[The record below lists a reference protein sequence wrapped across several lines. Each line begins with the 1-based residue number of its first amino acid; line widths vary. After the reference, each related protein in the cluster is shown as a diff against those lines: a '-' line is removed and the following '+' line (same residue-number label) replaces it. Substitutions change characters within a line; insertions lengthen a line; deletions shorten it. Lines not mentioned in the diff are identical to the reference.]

1 MQRKGFSYRL
11 HEASDRQ
18 HLGLPLTVRPE
29 DRTSADLA
37 SVSLRVT
44 VHASLPQDFGTKGA
58 DAPYATGGQSE
69 RPVLIFAGDIPL
81 DLKLSAKDSGSPA
94 EIIGFAVPPSEPP
107 AIENAKQPGDSWSD
121 LDQAARYLGISTST
135 LYKYS
140 SQRKIESRKVAGRL
154 QFRQSQL
161 DEFLEQQI
169 RPGRKARNSSSIIS
183 SALCSGK

>member
-1 MQRKGFSYRL
+1 MQRKGLTRRL

-18 HLGLPLTVRPE
+18 HLRLPLAARRE
-29 DRTSADLA
+29 DRA
-37 SVSLRVT
+37 SVSLRGT
-44 VHASLPQDFGTKGA
+44 VHATMPRDFETKDP
-58 DAPYATGGQSE
+58 DAPYEAGGQSQ

-81 DLKLSAKDSGSPA
+81 DLKVLAEDTGSQP
-94 EIIGFAVPPSEPP
+94 ETIGFAVPPSEPP
-107 AIENAKQPGDSWSD
+107 AIDTAKQPGDSWSD
-121 LDQAARYLGISTST
+121 IEQSARHLGISTST

-169 RPGRKARNSSSIIS
+169 RPARKARGSSSIIS